1 MYLTK
6 EEERILDGEMGEA
19 LRLAMKILV
28 GIGEIYDAERLIKIS
43 SAHISGISYNNIG
56 DEGLEFLKYMCSETR
71 FKVPTT
77 VNPAGVDLASW
88 KEMGISET
96 FARKQMEI
104 AESLLRAGA
113 YDSFTCTPYLGYISP
128 RFGEHI
134 SWGESSA
141 VAFINS
147 IVGARTNK
155 EGGPSALAAA
165 LIGKTPLYGLHI
177 TRNRLPTVKVRV
189 KYKVRDT
196 VDFSA
201 LGYTIGYIIR
211 SGVPLIEG
219 IKVTA
224 SVNKLKSFSA
234 GIAAASNIA
243 LYIMND
249 ISPDARLLSEELKKN
264 LETIEITEHDVND
277 ITNNF
282 IVPLEKPD
290 LVFFGCPHYSLTE
303 VERIVTFIRSRNAK
317 AKVPVWIA
325 VSRATYNKARKLGYI
340 DLLRRAGIKLI
351 RDMCAVVAPLREL
364 GISSIATDSAKAAH
378 YLSLR
383 HGISVYLADAI
394 KILKNVAL

>member
-56 DEGLEFLKYMCSETR
+56 DEGLEFIKYMCNETR

-77 VNPAGVDLASW
+77 VNPAGVDLSSW
-88 KEMGISET
+88 KEIGISET

-128 RFGEHI
+128 KFGEHI

-189 KYKVRDT
+189 RYKVRDT

-224 SVNKLKSFSA
+224 SVNK
-234 GIAAASNIA
+234 
-243 LYIMND
+243 
-249 ISPDARLLSEELKKN
+249 
-264 LETIEITEHDVND
+264 
-277 ITNNF
+277 
-282 IVPLEKPD
+282 
-290 LVFFGCPHYSLTE
+290 
-303 VERIVTFIRSRNAK
+303 
-317 AKVPVWIA
+317 
-325 VSRATYNKARKLGYI
+325 
-340 DLLRRAGIKLI
+340 
-351 RDMCAVVAPLREL
+351 
-364 GISSIATDSAKAAH
+364 
-378 YLSLR
+378 
-383 HGISVYLADAI
+383 
-394 KILKNVAL
+394 